1 MKHRSYLVSNSSST
15 SFMVSKDRKDEAI
28 KMGLTLIPI
37 SDLKN
42 WLKQADDLG
51 IDFLMT
57 DSSIRWKINELEDN
71 GGYITSPYDR
81 DRAYTEGIDFP
92 AFEEDL

>member
-1 MKHRSYLVSNSSST
+1 MKHRSCFVSNSSST

-28 KMGLTLIPI
+28 GLGLELIPI

-42 WLKQADDLG
+42 WLKRADELG
-51 IDFLMT
+51 FDFLVN

-71 GGYITSPYDR
+71 GGYITRPYDR
-81 DRAYTEGIDFP
+81 DRAYTKGIDFP